1 MNEVLYVINLHPHKK
16 WYVGKTKDYK
26 RRMDQHLA
34 DSSGAAW
41 CKKYASEDAITQHHG
56 SHDDA
61 TWLETRKTLELMI
74 EHGLNNVRGA
84 EYCQLADFTVEDAT
98 RMSYA
103 AVHHLKR
110 SDRGYIENKFRKS
123 CMESNNGSISS
134 HCVSGN
140 SSNYNTSISSCTS
153 SLSPP
158 VKLNNYNTISHSN
171 TTNVVQ
177 SNIRSSGNSLE
188 DELKSWRSRVA
199 KETNRAPFMI
209 FSEETLNEIVN
220 TMPRTSRELLAIKG
234 IGQVKVDDF
243 GADVLSTTKTH
254 CIYTKYTTTAV
265 ASSTKQKANQQC
277 QRCRM
282 DIPTDPD
289 KPLCYGCYRTL
300 TKGSK

>member
-1 MNEVLYVINLHPHKK
+1 MSEVLYVINLNPHKK

-34 DSSGAAW
+34 DSTGAAW
-41 CKKYASEDAITQHHG
+41 CRKYSTGDAITIHHG

-61 TWLETRKTLELMI
+61 TWLETKKTLELMI

-110 SDRGYIENKFRKS
+110 SDREYIESEFRKS
-123 CMESNNGSISS
+123 CMKSNNGSSS
-134 HCVSGN
+134 
-140 SSNYNTSISSCTS
+140 S

-158 VKLNNYNTISHSN
+158 AQLNNYNTISHSN
-171 TTNVVQ
+171 TTN
-177 SNIRSSGNSLE
+177 IRSSGNSLA
-188 DELKSWRSRVA
+188 DELKSWRSQKA
-199 KETNRAPFMI
+199 KETNRAPYMI
-209 FSEETLNEIVN
+209 FSEETLNEIVD
-220 TMPRTSRELLAIKG
+220 TMPRTSKELLAIKG

-243 GADVLSTTKTH
+243 GANVLNIIKTY
-254 CIYTKYTTTAV
+254 CGEEEKKRKYTTTI
-265 ASSTKQKANQQC
+265 KKKANQQSC
-277 QRCRM
+277 QVCHT

-289 KPLCYGCYRTL
+289 KPFCYACYRFL
-300 TKGSK
+300 TKVL

>member
-1 MNEVLYVINLHPHKK
+1 MNYGKEKDEYHKPKKTKTSSTPTTVSTERSPSNPIAYSDGVENDTTTLTRLHLVGSGPI
-16 WYVGKTKDYK
+16 GKT
-26 RRMDQHLA
+26 MVQ
-34 DSSGAAW
+34 
-41 CKKYASEDAITQHHG
+41 
-56 SHDDA
+56 
-61 TWLETRKTLELMI
+61 I
-74 EHGLNNVRGA
+74 E
-84 EYCQLADFTVEDAT
+84 E
-98 RMSYA
+98 
-103 AVHHLKR
+103 
-110 SDRGYIENKFRKS
+110 DRGLAVATA
-123 CMESNNGSISS
+123 
-134 HCVSGN
+134 VSGN
-140 SSNYNTSISSCTS
+140 SSNYSTSISSCTS

-177 SNIRSSGNSLE
+177 SNIRSSGNSLV

-199 KETNRAPFMI
+199 RETNRAPFMI

>member
-1 MNEVLYVINLHPHKK
+1 MNEVLYVINLNPHKK

-34 DSSGAAW
+34 DSTGAAW
-41 CKKYASEDAITQHHG
+41 CRKYASEDAITQHHG
-56 SHDDA
+56 IHDDA

-110 SDRGYIENKFRKS
+110 SDREYIEREFRKS
-123 CMESNNGSISS
+123 CMESNNGTISS
-134 HCVSGN
+134 FSVSGN
-140 SSNYNTSISSCTS
+140 SSNYNSCTS

-158 VKLNNYNTISHSN
+158 AKLNNYNTIGHSN
-171 TTNVVQ
+171 TNFFQ
-177 SNIRSSGNSLE
+177 SNIRPSGNSLV
-188 DELKSWRSRVA
+188 DELKSWRSQKAR
-199 KETNRAPFMI
+199 ETNRAPFMI

-220 TMPRTSRELLAIKG
+220 TMPRTFRDLLAIKG
-234 IGQVKVDDF
+234 IGQVKLDDF
-243 GADVLSTTKTH
+243 GANVLNIIETYCGEEEKKR
-254 CIYTKYTTTAV
+254 KYSTTAV
-265 ASSTKQKANQQC
+265 ASSIKKKANQQSC
-277 QRCRM
+277 RRCDT

-289 KPLCYGCYRTL
+289 KPFCYGCYRFI
-300 TKGSK
+300 TKRSK